1 MPEIKNTFLKGK
13 MNKDLDARL
22 IPNGEYVDAQN
33 IHITKSDGSDIGVV
47 QNIKGNSKIGNIDGG
62 EVIGYIA
69 DSESQADG
77 SNRVF
82 YFVSGGGVGDNIYY
96 HNTND
101 TTSPIPIINNASN
114 FLNFSTSHL
123 ITGVNIIDDLLFW
136 TDDNNQ
142 PRKINITKALGD
154 TSYYNSE
161 TKISV
166 AKYYPYNAP
175 QVLHP
180 TLNQTGLQKLTTTDT
195 VDGAVNSASSVT
207 IDNSNNNIYAGQAVT
222 GTGVPNDTLVVSFNI
237 ASKVLTTSKPVTV
250 ADGAT
255 LTFTNSEDRIEEEFI
270 KFAYRYKFE
279 DGEYSVISPFTQT
292 CFIPKT
298 YNESNGL
305 TTTQIAAA
313 ATSTE
318 IDSMTNDVGRIQLR
332 IALPS
337 TLPTSEYGINKIE
350 ILYKE
355 ADNPG
360 VKAVAEIPITDGDI
374 TNNVSYG
381 IVNNLF
387 TYNYELTLPFKTLT
401 EDQIT
406 RVFDNVP
413 RKAKAQEIAG
423 SRLIYGNFQEN
434 YNLPSIDFQAGY
446 VNRAAVA
453 ADQNWNVQYPYQS
466 VKSRRTYQ
474 VGLVLADKYG
484 RQSPVILPSDT
495 NKSSVRVPVHTGF
508 PESWNGYSLRIE
520 FNEAIDNAYSAS
532 NEFGWYSWKVVVKQV
547 EQEYYNVYAPAVK
560 DNFPHGTVAG
570 TLNTAAT
577 IIMDG
582 SVSTVYTNDDKR
594 SWLVLHGDNINKV
607 PKEPGDGGVI
617 EQNTSGSDAALYPV
631 ITNAFLTPQ
640 GTSNDPFIVNS
651 DGPKVDVTSIG
662 TAKDQG
668 LVNSATR
675 TRDDGTVDLTYEPGE
690 VMAFI
695 YNSSN
700 NPLVAELPNG
710 FGFAR
715 VDDGSTHFGLS
726 VFETEPFKSALD
738 IYYETSLTGL
748 VTALNA
754 EILGNTGGPA
764 GLTISSSSFSEG
776 AIANTV
782 IGALGA
788 ANSSGGAMSSLSFVL
803 NNVFAQSDLN
813 TDLKNNFDINN
824 GNLRII
830 NPVFYYGTNGESYN
844 VSVTV
849 TDNSGQQHTGTLV
862 ITLTNAAPTFANA
875 LAATANSLHYSIG
888 NTVLNA
894 ANGTENGSKDPAR
907 NDLGLVYSIEEVLLS
922 GANVTSSNLFTITN
936 TGDAGN
942 PAPGLLRSNTYMA
955 QNLIGNTYSVKIKV
969 VDAGHTNSAPSFDE
983 HTVAV
988 TISAGVLYNMFTA
1001 PNGPQLCN
1009 PTSSTIYI
1017 TKPQIGGPNAIEVG
1031 DTIYTAATLATNDQ
1045 FFGLILT
1052 QPIGGQYDQGK
1063 YADVRTSNGV
1073 VQSIDNSRSCQG
1085 TP

>member
-406 RVFDNVP
+406 
-413 RKAKAQEIAG
+413 
-423 SRLIYGNFQEN
+423 
-434 YNLPSIDFQAGY
+434 
-446 VNRAAVA
+446 
-453 ADQNWNVQYPYQS
+453 
-466 VKSRRTYQ
+466 
-474 VGLVLADKYG
+474 
-484 RQSPVILPSDT
+484 
-495 NKSSVRVPVHTGF
+495 
-508 PESWNGYSLRIE
+508 
-520 FNEAIDNAYSAS
+520 
-532 NEFGWYSWKVVVKQV
+532 
-547 EQEYYNVYAPAVK
+547 
-560 DNFPHGTVAG
+560 
-570 TLNTAAT
+570 
-577 IIMDG
+577 
-582 SVSTVYTNDDKR
+582 
-594 SWLVLHGDNINKV
+594 
-607 PKEPGDGGVI
+607 
-617 EQNTSGSDAALYPV
+617 
-631 ITNAFLTPQ
+631 
-640 GTSNDPFIVNS
+640 
-651 DGPKVDVTSIG
+651 
-662 TAKDQG
+662 
-668 LVNSATR
+668 
-675 TRDDGTVDLTYEPGE
+675 
-690 VMAFI
+690 
-695 YNSSN
+695 
-700 NPLVAELPNG
+700 
-710 FGFAR
+710 
-715 VDDGSTHFGLS
+715 
-726 VFETEPFKSALD
+726 
-738 IYYETSLTGL
+738 
-748 VTALNA
+748 
-754 EILGNTGGPA
+754 
-764 GLTISSSSFSEG
+764 
-776 AIANTV
+776 
-782 IGALGA
+782 
-788 ANSSGGAMSSLSFVL
+788 
-803 NNVFAQSDLN
+803 
-813 TDLKNNFDINN
+813 
-824 GNLRII
+824 
-830 NPVFYYGTNGESYN
+830 
-844 VSVTV
+844 
-849 TDNSGQQHTGTLV
+849 
-862 ITLTNAAPTFANA
+862 
-875 LAATANSLHYSIG
+875 
-888 NTVLNA
+888 
-894 ANGTENGSKDPAR
+894 
-907 NDLGLVYSIEEVLLS
+907 
-922 GANVTSSNLFTITN
+922 
-936 TGDAGN
+936 
-942 PAPGLLRSNTYMA
+942 
-955 QNLIGNTYSVKIKV
+955 
-969 VDAGHTNSAPSFDE
+969 
-983 HTVAV
+983 
-988 TISAGVLYNMFTA
+988 
-1001 PNGPQLCN
+1001 
-1009 PTSSTIYI
+1009 
-1017 TKPQIGGPNAIEVG
+1017 
-1031 DTIYTAATLATNDQ
+1031 
-1045 FFGLILT
+1045 
-1052 QPIGGQYDQGK
+1052 
-1063 YADVRTSNGV
+1063 
-1073 VQSIDNSRSCQG
+1073 
-1085 TP
+1085 